1 MTWNHRVIAYRE
13 GSEFWY
19 EIHEVYYDENGVPE
33 MYSKGA
39 VSVGANAFKDL
50 DWQLD
55 RLKEC
60 LKMPILSAEN
70 FPEEF
75 KLKEQ

>member
-1 MTWNHRVIAYRE
+1 MSWNHRVIAYRE
-13 GSEFWY
+13 GREFWY
-19 EIHEVYYDENGVPE
+19 QIHEVYYDENGVPE
-33 MYSKGA
+33 MYTKGA
-39 VSVGANAFKDL
+39 VTVVASTFKAL

-60 LKMPILSAEN
+60 LSKPILSAEN

-75 KLKEQ
+75 KVKE